1 MVKKQRSALRWV
13 WLSLGVVLLDQ
24 LSKYLAVK
32 HLVLNAPLAVFP
44 GFNLT
49 LVYNTGAAFSLLR
62 DAGGWQ
68 RWLFVALAV
77 AIAVFILIWLW
88 RLPVR
93 RNWLGCAL
101 ALVLGGALG
110 NLWDRVSL
118 GYVIDFIDL
127 YYAHWHWPAFNLA
140 DSAITAGA
148 IMLVIDTFW
157 FDRAEVTMDAARP
170 RGG

>member
-1 MVKKQRSALRWV
+1 MVTQPRSAIRWV
-13 WLSLGVVLLDQ
+13 WLSLLVVLLDQ
-24 LSKYLAVK
+24 FTKYLAVE
-32 HLVLNAPLAVFP
+32 HLILNAPMPQFP

-68 RWLFVALAV
+68 RWVFVVLAL
-77 AIAVFILIWLW
+77 AIAVFILAWLW
-88 RLPVR
+88 RLPAR
-93 RNWLGCAL
+93 RSWLGGAL

-127 YYAHWHWPAFNLA
+127 YYAHWHWPAFNVA
-140 DSAITAGA
+140 DAAITVGA
-148 IMLVIDTFW
+148 VMLVIDAFW
-157 FDRAEVTMDAARP
+157 FDRAEVSMGEGRD
-170 RGG
+170 G